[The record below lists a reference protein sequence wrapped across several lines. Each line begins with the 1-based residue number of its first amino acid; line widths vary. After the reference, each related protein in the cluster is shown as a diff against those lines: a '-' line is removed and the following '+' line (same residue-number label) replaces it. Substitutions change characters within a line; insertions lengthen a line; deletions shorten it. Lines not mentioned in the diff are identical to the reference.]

1 MTSLYIVPTPIG
13 NLKDITYR
21 AIEVLKNVD
30 LILAEDTRNSLK
42 LLKHYEIKTSCESFH
57 MHNEHSKLN
66 YFIDKIKSGKVLALI
81 SDAGTPGIS
90 DPGYLLIREVISNN
104 YLIECLPGAT
114 AIIPSLV
121 QSGFPIDKFVFE
133 GFLPLKKSRKKRLE
147 FLSEEKRS
155 LVIFESPHRII
166 KTLNDLVS
174 FFGKERKISISRELT
189 KIHEETIRGTLS
201 SLLNLLND
209 RKLKGECVL
218 LIGKDDKNVYFE

>member
-42 LLKHYEIKTSCESFH
+42 LLNYYEIKTSFESFH

-90 DPGYLLIREVISNN
+90 DPGYLLIREVVSNN

-166 KTLNDLVS
+166 KTLNDLIP
-174 FFGKERKISISRELT
+174 FFGRERKISISRELT
-189 KIHEETIRGTLS
+189 KIHEENFRG
-201 SLLNLLND
+201 NLFEAISFIES
-209 RKLKGECVL
+209 KKPKGEFVIC
-218 LIGKDDKNVYFE
+218 IAGKK